1 MLLVHFRTETYN
13 FEIYT
18 VNVLKLRSLFYVFN
32 ILFAYSKIN
41 ADFTIHVEIKFRRD
55 AFHMTEVFLF

>member
-13 FEIYT
+13 FEIYK
-18 VNVLKLRSLFYVFN
+18 VNALKLRSLFCVFN

>member
-18 VNVLKLRSLFYVFN
+18 VNALQLRSLFCVCN
-32 ILFAYSKIN
+32 ILFAYSKI
-41 ADFTIHVEIKFRRD
+41 TIHFEIKFRRD